1 MPFIDGEP
9 IDAAKLSELETAF
22 NVLKAQVPQFG
33 TGATAVTGS
42 GVGNSGAVTTVVPYK
57 IIARAS
63 GTAYSLTAGN
73 SNINQIKFPDGSN
86 FSVTPTI
93 IITSR
98 MSSKTADAYIAK
110 GLDLPTASIV
120 TGTMSNDGFSVMCPV
135 PKSGPGGSYYIS
147 YIAIQ
152 GA

>member
-1 MPFIDGEP
+1 MPFVDGEP
-9 IDAAKLSELETAF
+9 IDAAKLSELETSF
-22 NVLKAQVPQFG
+22 NILKAQALQSG
-33 TGATAVTGS
+33 TGSTSITGS
-42 GVGNSGAVTTVVPYK
+42 GVGNSAAAAAIIPSK

-63 GTAYSLTAGN
+63 GTAYSLTAGQT
-73 SNINQIKFPDGSN
+73 NINTIKFPEGSN

-98 MSSKTADAYIAK
+98 VSAKTAEAYIAK

-120 TGTMSNDGFSVMCPV
+120 TGTMSSDGFSVMCPV

>member
-1 MPFIDGEP
+1 MPFVDGEP

-42 GVGNSGAVTTVVPYK
+42 GVGNSGAATTVVPYK

-73 SNINQIKFPDGSN
+73 SNVNQIKFPDGSAVAIPMLMSLRLIMVVPETETLIIGKSLMA
-86 FSVTPTI
+86 FTI
-93 IITSR
+93 
-98 MSSKTADAYIAK
+98 
-110 GLDLPTASIV
+110 ASIKIGV
-120 TGTMSNDGFSVMCPV
+120 
-135 PKSGPGGSYYIS
+135 
-147 YIAIQ
+147 
-152 GA
+152 